1 MDGGGRGSSTVR
13 RAGGA
18 GVAID
23 FDSFL
28 DGLTVGKTIIGRG
41 AYGES
46 QAHAK
51 LCLAAAPPRS

>member
-1 MDGGGRGSSTVR
+1 MDGGGRGGVR
-13 RAGGA
+13 VGGGA
-18 GVAID
+18 GVAIA

-46 QAHAK
+46 HGHAHAK
-51 LCLAAAPPRS
+51 LWPERRG